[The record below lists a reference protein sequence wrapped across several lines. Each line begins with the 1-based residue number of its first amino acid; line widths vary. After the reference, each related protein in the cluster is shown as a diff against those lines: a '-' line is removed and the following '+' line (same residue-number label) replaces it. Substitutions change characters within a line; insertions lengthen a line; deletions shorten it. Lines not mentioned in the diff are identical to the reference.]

1 MFKLIFQNTKKREW
15 FSVLAV
21 LIFIVG
27 QVFLDLKLP
36 DYMQEITVMINSGTA
51 TTSAVL
57 KSGGF
62 MLLCAVSS
70 ALLSVCVGYIVAR
83 LSATVSARIRSKVFN
98 KVLSFS
104 HGEIN
109 KFSTASLI
117 TRSTNDVAQIQ
128 GFIAMGM
135 QASIKAPILAVWAI
149 CKIANKS
156 WQWSTATAVAV
167 GFLLIVVVTSL
178 ALALPRFKKIQ
189 TLTDNLNRVT
199 RENLTGVR
207 VVRAYNAENYEEQ
220 KFEKANNDITQNHLF
235 TQRVMAIMSPA
246 MSMLMSGLSLA
257 IYWIGAHLIN
267 EAPLVSKSVLMGD
280 MVVFMS
286 YSVQVIMA
294 FIMLV
299 MIFVLTPR
307 SMVAGKRINEVLD
320 TKSSILDGEGN
331 IVPEPNKT
339 GEVEFKHVCFKYP
352 NADEYVLKD
361 ITFTAK
367 KGETVAIIGSTGCG
381 KSTLVNLVPRFYD
394 ITEGSLTVDGVNVKE
409 YKLADLHNKIGYVS
423 QKAVMFSGTV
433 ESNISLGD
441 YIKEPTKEDMM
452 TAIDTAQA
460 SDFIKT
466 EDDLNKP
473 ITQGGLNVSGGQKQR
488 LSIAR
493 AILRA
498 PEILIF
504 DDTFSALDYKT
515 DKKLRKAISQKLK
528 DSTCLIVAQRI
539 GTIKNADKIIVL
551 EDGEIAGMGKHDEL
565 LKTCKVYQE
574 IALSQL
580 SKEEL

>member
-15 FSVLAV
+15 LSVLAV
-21 LIFIVG
+21 VIFIVG

-36 DYMQEITVMINSGTA
+36 DYMQEITVMINGGTA

-135 QASIKAPILAVWAI
+135 QASIKALILAVWAI

-167 GFLLIVVVTSL
+167 GFLLVVVVTSL

-207 VVRAYNAENYEEQ
+207 VVRAYNAEKYEEQ

-235 TQRVMAIMSPA
+235 TQRVMAVMSPA

-299 MIFVLTPR
+299 MIFVMTPR

-394 ITEGSLTVDGVNVKE
+394 ITEGSLTVDGVNVKD

-493 AILRA
+493 ALLRA

>member
-15 FSVLAV
+15 LSVLAV
-21 LIFIVG
+21 VIFIVG

-36 DYMQEITVMINSGTA
+36 DYMQEITVMINGGTA

-167 GFLLIVVVTSL
+167 GFLLIVVVTCL
-178 ALALPRFKKIQ
+178 VLALPRFKKIQ

-361 ITFTAK
+361 ITFTVK

-493 AILRA
+493 ALLRA

>member
-1 MFKLIFQNTKKREW
+1 M
-15 FSVLAV
+15 
-21 LIFIVG
+21 
-27 QVFLDLKLP
+27 
-36 DYMQEITVMINSGTA
+36 
-51 TTSAVL
+51 
-57 KSGGF
+57 
-62 MLLCAVSS
+62 
-70 ALLSVCVGYIVAR
+70 
-83 LSATVSARIRSKVFN
+83 
-98 KVLSFS
+98 LSFS

-135 QASIKAPILAVWAI
+135 QASIKALILAVWAI

-167 GFLLIVVVTSL
+167 GFLLVVVVTSL

-207 VVRAYNAENYEEQ
+207 VVRAYNAEKYEEQ

-235 TQRVMAIMSPA
+235 TQRVMAVMSPA

-299 MIFVLTPR
+299 MIFVMTPR

-394 ITEGSLTVDGVNVKE
+394 ITEGSLTVDGVNVKD

-493 AILRA
+493 ALLRA

>member
-15 FSVLAV
+15 LAVLAV

-235 TQRVMAIMSPA
+235 TQRVMAVMSPA

-299 MIFVLTPR
+299 MIFVMTPR

-493 AILRA
+493 ALLRA

-551 EDGEIAGMGKHDEL
+551 EDGEIAGIGKHDEL

>member
-15 FSVLAV
+15 LSVLAV
-21 LIFIVG
+21 VIFIVG

-36 DYMQEITVMINSGTA
+36 DYMQEITVMINGGTA

-167 GFLLIVVVTSL
+167 GFLLIVVVTCL
-178 ALALPRFKKIQ
+178 VLALPRFKKIQ

-493 AILRA
+493 ALLRA

-551 EDGEIAGMGKHDEL
+551 EDGEIAGIGKHDEL